1 MARGLLYECI
11 PIRIKDVARL
21 MRWISP
27 NAFSLFRIFV
37 NLVVVALRLALA
49 FLRKYYIHA
58 AGFWLGLWASNS
70 FGLGKLYLTL
80 CVIAAVFLN
89 LGRQKR
95 QPGELSAYSIFN
107 PDHRRLFG
115 ELTMDMLDRQF
126 RNAPEPGPA
135 IDPDRE
141 N

>member
-1 MARGLLYECI
+1 
-11 PIRIKDVARL
+11 V
-21 MRWISP
+21 
-27 NAFSLFRIFV
+27 NIFV
-37 NLVVVALRLALA
+37 VGLRLAIA
-49 FLRKYYIHA
+49 FIRKYYIHI

-70 FGLGKLYLTL
+70 LDLGKLYLTL

-126 RNAPEPGPA
+126 RNVPDPGPVPA
-135 IDPDRE
+135 PDRE